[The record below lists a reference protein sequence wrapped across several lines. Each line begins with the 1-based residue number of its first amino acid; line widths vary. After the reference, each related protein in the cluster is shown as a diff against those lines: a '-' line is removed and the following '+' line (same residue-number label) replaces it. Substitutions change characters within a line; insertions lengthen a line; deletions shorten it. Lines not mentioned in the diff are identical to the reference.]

1 MNQEKLKE
9 MVKMMH
15 AYITDIVLLE
25 SLFELFSSDEE
36 VNEMIDFM
44 NTHDE
49 LTKYDI
55 NTEAY
60 SITMRKHGIDIPA
73 YEECR
78 RIKEAAQ

>member
-1 MNQEKLKE
+1 MSHEKLLE
-9 MVKMMH
+9 MAKMIH
-15 AYITDIVLLE
+15 VYITDIALLE
-25 SLFELFSSDEE
+25 SLLELFSSDEE

-60 SITMRKHGIDIPA
+60 SITMRKYGIDIPN
-73 YEECR
+73 YEEWK
-78 RIKEAAQ
+78 RIREVKQ